1 MKLTRRQL
9 RKIITEASDDM
20 WAAGMGD
27 YEEEQKYSKLA
38 AMIAPYNLG
47 TDAEGEFYMLVDRG
61 MDPEGALK
69 AVTASDMFDD
79 EDYNDYDLE
88 RDQAFEHVSASVE
101 SFLEQYPDLVDIRGM
116 VEHSLSTGDPNNH
129 NEQMMKIGA
138 RLAMMAKRYPRM
150 AQAML
155 EELQD

>member
-88 RDQAFEHVSASVE
+88 RDQAFEHVPAGIE